1 MEETSPTNEPPLLQK
16 HSVIRSF
23 SLSAKN
29 CEKVNLLFHFC
40 NLYIAH
46 RDFDLAKRIAKNSPM
61 KWDKASCL
69 SSFCNQI
76 ITTKESSPCDFMSD
90 DNTNANDAIGKY
102 LELKK
107 CIAQVKIA
115 FGTKNKDKLYKSVK
129 SFYRKKMYCYQMDTF
144 FTWLVKGLF
153 MYINDFISFDYFK
166 KCYCFEISLIT
177 GKKKEIDIRQSI
189 KISQY
194 IIKCAGF

>member
-1 MEETSPTNEPPLLQK
+1 
-16 HSVIRSF
+16 
-23 SLSAKN
+23 
-29 CEKVNLLFHFC
+29 
-40 NLYIAH
+40 
-46 RDFDLAKRIAKNSPM
+46 M
-61 KWDKASCL
+61 KWDKASSL
-69 SSFCNQI
+69 SKFCNQI
-76 ITTKESSPCDFMSD
+76 ITTKESSPSDFMSD

-102 LELKK
+102 IELKK
-107 CIAQVKIA
+107 CISQVKIA
-115 FGTKNKDKLYKSVK
+115 FGTKNKDKLYKSAK
-129 SFYRKKMYCYQMDTF
+129 AFYRKKMYCYQMDTF

-166 KCYCFEISLIT
+166 KCYCFEISLFT

>member
-1 MEETSPTNEPPLLQK
+1 MNKTNLTNELPLLQK
-16 HSVIRSF
+16 HSVIRIF
-23 SLSAKN
+23 SLSENN

-61 KWDKASCL
+61 KWDKASSL
-69 SSFCNQI
+69 SKFCNQI
-76 ITTKESSPCDFMSD
+76 ITTKESSPSDFMSD
-90 DNTNANDAIGKY
+90 DNTNANDLIEKY

-107 CIAQVKIA
+107 CIALVKSNLGA
-115 FGTKNKDKLYKSVK
+115 KNKDQLYKSVK
-129 SFYRKKMYCYQMDTF
+129 VFYRKKMYCYQMDTF
-144 FTWLVKGLF
+144 FTWLISGLF
-153 MYINDFISFDYFK
+153 MYINDIISFDYFQ
-166 KCYCFEISLIT
+166 KCYCFEVSLFT

-194 IIKCAGF
+194 IIKLAGF

>member
-1 MEETSPTNEPPLLQK
+1 MSAITQIHEPPLLQK

-90 DNTNANDAIGKY
+90 DNTNANEIGRASCR
-102 LELKK
+102 ER
-107 CIAQVKIA
+107 V
-115 FGTKNKDKLYKSVK
+115 
-129 SFYRKKMYCYQMDTF
+129 
-144 FTWLVKGLF
+144 
-153 MYINDFISFDYFK
+153 
-166 KCYCFEISLIT
+166 
-177 GKKKEIDIRQSI
+177 
-189 KISQY
+189 
-194 IIKCAGF
+194 